1 MTSDYMIYPADWG
14 VVIVTSLQE
23 SWAAV
28 VNFVP
33 LLVGA
38 AVVFLI
44 GWIVASAVGKLIEQ
58 VVRALRV
65 DQFLAKLDFEQAMER
80 AGMKLNSGAF
90 IGGLVKWFLV
100 IVFLLAAVNILGER
114 FQPISDFLKQVLV
127 YLPNVVVAAIIL
139 VIAALVA
146 DAAEAVVRTSV
157 QSFGL
162 RAPLVGVVIRWSIWV
177 FAIVAALLQLGVA
190 TVLLQTV
197 ITGVVAMLALAFG
210 LAFGL
215 GGKEAAADMI
225 DKIKGEMNR

>member
-1 MTSDYMIYPADWG
+1 
-14 VVIVTSLQE
+14 
-23 SWAAV
+23 
-28 VNFVP
+28 
-33 LLVGA
+33 
-38 AVVFLI
+38 
-44 GWIVASAVGKLIEQ
+44 
-58 VVRALRV
+58 
-65 DQFLAKLDFEQAMER
+65 
-80 AGMKLNSGAF
+80 MKLNSGAF

-177 FAIVAALLQLGVA
+177 FAVVAALLQLGVA

-225 DKIKGEMNR
+225 DKIRGEMNR